1 MPEAARLLDPV
12 AHTSALTGL
21 LAGAVLGAVVGAAV
35 IATGGAALAAV
46 AVAAAGGASLGGAAG
61 QLLGS
66 LMSFPTGAIAAPC
79 APTVLIG
86 GKPAARAMGD
96 FVDCGGI
103 PFTPAPP
110 HPHVPIA
117 QGSETVL
124 ILGLPAARVGDLVSC
139 SAKIDKGCPTV
150 VIGGPQG
157 TFAKISPEVPW
168 YAEAALLALG
178 LVSGVGAIALAGQ
191 GMRVL
196 TACRLAGG
204 LAGGWGAGVAG
215 HWAGGEIWGEGSAG
229 QKLLGFGAGLV
240 GGGLGAR
247 LAGSG
252 PVYGPIQRWAA
263 RRSFPGQQHGNNCAP
278 QSCQQIL
285 RNARG
290 RNLSEAEM
298 EQLAQ
303 GTGHYDPAHGST
315 PGVGPAEFLKAGG
328 VPAHTEPGTP
338 ANIQAALG
346 QGRGVVSS
354 HNAGKLWGTS
364 DTGGHA
370 VQTTGVVRDPNG
382 NVTHYV
388 INDTGTGQAG
398 ALAPRAQYEDS
409 LRGTPIAVTDNPIW

>member
-1 MPEAARLLDPV
+1 MPEASRLLDPV

-66 LMSFPTGAIAAPC
+66 LMSFTTGAIAAPF

-86 GKPAARAMGD
+86 GKPAARAMHD
-96 FVDCGGI
+96 FVDCGGV

-157 TFAKISPEVPW
+157 TFAEISPEVPW

-252 PVYGPIQRWAA
+252 PVYGPVQRWAA
-263 RRSFPGQQHGNNCAP
+263 RRNFPGKQNGNNCAP
-278 QSCQQIL
+278 QSCQQII
-285 RNARG
+285 RNAKG

-303 GTGHYDPAHGST
+303 GTGEYNPALGTTS
-315 PGVGPAEFLKAGG
+315 GGEAKILQAGG
-328 VPAHTEPGTP
+328 VPAHTEANTP
-338 ANIQAALG
+338 ANIQNALG
-346 QGRGVVSS
+346 KGRGVVSE
-354 HNAGKLWGTS
+354 HDADKLWGNNQA
-364 DTGGHA
+364 GGHA
-370 VQTTGVVRDPNG
+370 VQPTGVVRDANG

-398 ALAPRAQYEDS
+398 RLVPRAQYEDS
-409 LRGTPIAVTDNPIW
+409 LLPHGQATVTDNPIW